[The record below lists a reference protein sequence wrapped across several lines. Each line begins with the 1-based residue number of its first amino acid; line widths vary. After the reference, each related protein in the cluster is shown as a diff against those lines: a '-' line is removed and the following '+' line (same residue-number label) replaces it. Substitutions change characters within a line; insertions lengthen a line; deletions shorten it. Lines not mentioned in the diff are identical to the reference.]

1 MILPKT
7 NLSIMDV
14 RNCTGNPSL
23 DLGTL
28 CSKGQY
34 INKWSKYKPVRYN
47 FTTSRPSNWWKAS
60 DGNCGLDVRGYTT
73 ITQLVTDLRN
83 DVTFWGYL
91 PPTG

>member
-28 CSKGQY
+28 CSKGQL
-34 INKWSKYKPVRYN
+34 ISGVNISLL
-47 FTTSRPSNWWKAS
+47 
-60 DGNCGLDVRGYTT
+60 G
-73 ITQLVTDLRN
+73 ITLLPADLQ
-83 DVTFWGYL
+83 
-91 PPTG
+91 TGGKLQMEIVDWT